1 MAQFGQEIVRN
12 WGIKLPMVELDVP
25 LGSGVAAWDDNRPAG
40 QVIFHAFE
48 VHEPEYPPGPK
59 FR

>member
-1 MAQFGQEIVRN
+1 M
-12 WGIKLPMVELDVP
+12 WGIKQIAVEHAEP
-25 LGSGVAAWDDNRPAG
+25 LGSGVEAWGDSRRAG

-48 VHEPEYPPGPK
+48 VHELEYPPGLK